1 MVFSL
6 FEIYADRYVST
17 DRKTVALAYLP
28 ILTIRG
34 ELLLFSLPN
43 SNTKIWKKKKICSEK
58 NIFSVEVGLYSW
70 EFSWMGD
77 VLIQMIGT

>member
-43 SNTKIWKKKKICSEK
+43 SNTKIWKKRKSVQKKIF
-58 NIFSVEVGLYSW
+58 FSVEVGLYSW